1 MPPPLVV
8 KKARLLCYR
17 IYDIAEEIDLGHVE
31 RINREGASRT
41 RLLSQRSRALLLP
54 NPPVTLELGS
64 QELGLK
70 SGSFKVDVR
79 ARLFDSGAA
88 SVALSIPVPVG
99 NDLDALAPLAAEV
112 QDAEVI
118 ESMCAQCIEQLRAT
132 IAPAVKGD
140 HLWHENESYT
150 VLLVEELEPKVTAAE
165 LIERADLVRLILGED
180 GALPLSEA
188 QRSDVLSHRFSY
200 TEHDLAIVD
209 WNGAFVYEP
218 SDASDILDVLEI
230 ANTQLLEL
238 RYYDDQLDRH
248 IQRIYDDMQQSQRR
262 WRWLFLSPYG
272 KLAPRVAVT
281 LLELSE
287 FVERSENSLRV
298 IGDFYVA
305 KIYEAAVQQ
314 LRVPSWQANVTR
326 KQQMLAN
333 TYQLLKGETDTDR
346 SLVLEALIV
355 ILIIGEIL
363 LALLKVY

>member
-1 MPPPLVV
+1 MAAPVVV
-8 KKARLLCYR
+8 KKARLICFR
-17 IYDIAEEIDLGHVE
+17 IYDIAEEIDLAHVE
-31 RINREGASRT
+31 RISRQGASRT
-41 RLLSQRSRALLLP
+41 RLLSHRSRALLLP
-54 NPPVTLELGS
+54 NPPLTLELGT
-64 QELGLK
+64 QTLELE
-70 SGSFKVDVR
+70 SGSFGADVR

-88 SVALSIPVPVG
+88 SVALSLPITAG
-99 NDLDALAPLAAEV
+99 SQLDALAPLAAEV

-118 ESMCAQCIEQLRAT
+118 ETLCAQCIAQVRKT
-132 IAPAVKGD
+132 IAPAVKGA

-150 VLLVEELEPKVTAAE
+150 VVLVEELEPKVTAAE
-165 LIERADLVRLILGED
+165 LIEKADLVRLVLGED
-180 GALPLSEA
+180 GDQPLSAA
-188 QRSDVLSHRFSY
+188 QRSDVLSHQFSY
-200 TEHDLAIVD
+200 TERDLAIVD

-230 ANTQLLEL
+230 ANAQLLEL

-248 IQRIYDDMQQSQRR
+248 IQRIYDDMQQGQRR

-272 KLAPRVAVT
+272 KLAPRVAGT

-314 LRVPSWQANVTR
+314 LRVPNWQANVTR

-355 ILIIGEIL
+355 VLIIFEIL